1 MSKLVEEWKDI
12 EGYEGLYQVSDWGN
26 VRNRHGKL
34 IAKELSNGGYY
45 RVHLWKNG
53 VSEHL
58 LIHRLVAEAFIPN
71 PENKPCVGHLK
82 PLPDGTED
90 KTANEVW
97 YLQWMTYPENANYGT
112 INERR
117 SNSQKGRE
125 FTEEHKKN
133 ISESLKNSEIFQ
145 KMVHSDEY
153 KQKLRNA
160 QKYHPQLNREDL
172 SEPVLQFSLD
182 GTFVAEYPS
191 AKQAA
196 RHLNVGQCNISRCCN
211 GGFFYKGKWINVSKA
226 YGFIWKK
233 AADQQA
239 SQPS

>member
-97 YLQWMTYPENANYGT
+97 YLQWMTYSENSNYGT
-112 INERR
+112 NHERK
-117 SNSQKGRE
+117 SNSQINDANKSKPINVYSYENGTLLYHFPSIKEANR
-125 FTEEHKKN
+125 KLGVN
-133 ISESLKNSEIFQ
+133 NVQ
-145 KMVHSDEY
+145 KVIRKIY
-153 KQKLRNA
+153 KQEKG
-160 QKYHPQLNREDL
+160 Y
-172 SEPVLQFSLD
+172 
-182 GTFVAEYPS
+182 TFEY
-191 AKQAA
+191 A
-196 RHLNVGQCNISRCCN
+196 
-211 GGFFYKGKWINVSKA
+211 
-226 YGFIWKK
+226 
-233 AADQQA
+233 
-239 SQPS
+239 